1 MVIIHPIMSGKHNP
15 TMSGKLRPAIDT
27 MEIGCLW
34 KELEREALS
43 TPTLCGLPIIMLSYG
58 QNSFTYQW
66 KSAPIMSA
74 KLRPAIDRR
83 DMSSHSTVREYALDI
98 PSFVGDVEDAVPNFA
113 MHAIFVRLDVPF
125 HSTVGDSVLD
135 VPNFAMQAIFV
146 RRDVPNPVGVSIRND
161 YQKSIIYCNPCPKYV
176 KTYFRKQR

>member
-74 KLRPAIDRR
+74 KLRPAIDKR
-83 DMSSHSTVREYALDI
+83 DVPFYSTVGEYVLDI
-98 PSFVGDVEDAVPNFA
+98 PNLVVDGILLCISCLPDV
-113 MHAIFVRLDVPF
+113 
-125 HSTVGDSVLD
+125 T
-135 VPNFAMQAIFV
+135 
-146 RRDVPNPVGVSIRND
+146 
-161 YQKSIIYCNPCPKYV
+161 
-176 KTYFRKQR
+176 